1 MTPFLA
7 ILAFPMPRPNCNNEL
22 VLDVIAAL
30 DLAGCLVDKIQF
42 KAHMFKLAGP
52 SEMAMV
58 VTVKCDH
65 PFDDADAEQKET
77 WLQSCFD
84 VTSSM
89 PDCSIIEIR

>member
-1 MTPFLA
+1 
-7 ILAFPMPRPNCNNEL
+7 
-22 VLDVIAAL
+22 
-30 DLAGCLVDKIQF
+30 
-42 KAHMFKLAGP
+42 
-52 SEMAMV
+52 MAMV